1 METTDLLK
9 KVRQIEIKT
18 RGLSN
23 NIFAGQYHSAF
34 KGRGMAFSE
43 VREYQFGDDIRDIDW
58 NVTARFH
65 KPFVKVFEE
74 ERELT
79 VMLLVDV
86 SGSLEFGTVKQMK
99 KDMVTEIAAT
109 LAFSAIQNNDKI
121 GVIFFSDRIEK
132 FIPPK
137 KGRKHILYI
146 IRELLDFRPESRR
159 TNIRL
164 GLEYLTNVMKRRCT
178 AFVLSDFIDQESFK
192 NAMTIAN
199 RKHDVVAIQVYDRRV
214 EELPAVG
221 LMKIKDAETGHEQW
235 IDTSSRAVRRAH
247 RDWWVNKQTELNDT
261 FTNRRMKR
269 YLFLI
274 TLLTA
279 LTGRVIAQSVTVDAT
294 IDSLQILIGEQ
305 AKIKLQV
312 SLDTDKR
319 AILPA
324 YTDTLVRGVEIV
336 DIAKP
341 DTQMLNDGR
350 RSLITQEYT
359 VTSFDSA
366 LYYLPP
372 MEVLVDNKAY
382 RSKALALKVYSM
394 PVDTLHPDQFF
405 GPKPVMKAPFAW
417 EDWYMSIACAVLFVP
432 FLLLLIYLVKRIRD
446 NKPIIRKVKV
456 EPKLPPHQLA
466 MQEIERIKGEKV
478 WQKGQSK
485 EYYTELTDAIR
496 TYIKDRFGFNALE
509 MTSSEIIDKLLEM
522 NDKNAIS
529 DLRILFQTA
538 DLVKFAKHNPLM
550 NENDAN
556 LINAIDFINETKEK
570 EDENAK
576 PQPTEITI
584 IEKRS
589 LRTKILL
596 GAGIVALTAA
606 LVGSLIYIGLELY
619 NYFA

>member
-1 METTDLLK
+1 
-9 KVRQIEIKT
+9 
-18 RGLSN
+18 
-23 NIFAGQYHSAF
+23 
-34 KGRGMAFSE
+34 
-43 VREYQFGDDIRDIDW
+43 
-58 NVTARFH
+58 
-65 KPFVKVFEE
+65 
-74 ERELT
+74 
-79 VMLLVDV
+79 
-86 SGSLEFGTVKQMK
+86 
-99 KDMVTEIAAT
+99 
-109 LAFSAIQNNDKI
+109 
-121 GVIFFSDRIEK
+121 
-132 FIPPK
+132 
-137 KGRKHILYI
+137 
-146 IRELLDFRPESRR
+146 
-159 TNIRL
+159 
-164 GLEYLTNVMKRRCT
+164 
-178 AFVLSDFIDQESFK
+178 
-192 NAMTIAN
+192 
-199 RKHDVVAIQVYDRRV
+199 
-214 EELPAVG
+214 
-221 LMKIKDAETGHEQW
+221 
-235 IDTSSRAVRRAH
+235 
-247 RDWWVNKQTELNDT
+247 
-261 FTNRRMKR
+261 MKR

-274 TLLTA
+274 TLLVA
-279 LTGRVIAQSVTVDAT
+279 WSGRAGAQSVTVDAT

-319 AILPA
+319 AIFPV
-324 YTDTLVRGVEIV
+324 YTDTLVKGVEII

-372 MEVLVDNKAY
+372 MEVLVDNKGY

-405 GPKPVMKAPFAW
+405 GPKTVMQAPFAW
-417 EDWYMSIACAVLFVP
+417 EDWYVSISCGILFIP
-432 FLLLLIYLVKRIRD
+432 LLLLLIYLIKRIRD

-466 MQEIERIKGEKV
+466 MKEIERIKDEKA
-478 WQKGQSK
+478 WQKGLSK
-485 EYYTELTDAIR
+485 EYYTELTDTIR
-496 TYIKDRFGFNALE
+496 TYIKNRFGFNALE
-509 MTSSEIIDKLLEM
+509 MTSSEIIDKLLEIK
-522 NDKNAIS
+522 DKEAIT
-529 DLRILFQTA
+529 DLRSLFQTA
-538 DLVKFAKHNPLM
+538 DLVKFAKHNPMM

-596 GAGIVALTAA
+596 GAGIVLLAIALI
-606 LVGSLIYIGLELY
+606 GSFIYIGLELY